1 MADVGEV
8 RKRLPSQERLLL
20 DYVQRLEKHRDGR
33 SMVQVHLS
41 DLRPFNRRDQHL
53 RAAGNIFEPIIKAMA
68 GQLFTLKSG
77 DMFFFFK
84 NEVRGDVETAVQQV
98 RYMFSDDPLV
108 ADEAEMQTTFATWLD
123 AVGQFE
129 EIQRVIQ
136 VLADAEERRME
147 EAKSRMDARAA
158 LRAKQKMGEPM
169 TPEVLNRIEDALN
182 RADLSNLVRRQFAC
196 SIDENMVPEQQ
207 FSELFISI
215 QDLRETLMPGVNL
228 VANRWLFNHLTET
241 LDRRMLSMLSKTD
254 RISLSGD
261 ISFNINIRTLMSQ
274 DFLSYDDNVAAN
286 RRGAMIIELQKEDI
300 FSDLGSYLFAREFV
314 QSKGYRVSLDGL
326 TFETMQIIDHRRL
339 GADMLKL
346 VWNAELIDGG
356 ENVLAQVRKMTEE
369 IGGNKVVL
377 CRCDN
382 REAIDFGMAAGIG
395 VYQGRY
401 VESLIAEDDRRRD
414 LLKLKRR
421 MERSSEP
428 KEEDGAEENQDEGKK
443 RDGWFS
449 D

>member
-1 MADVGEV
+1 MADLGEV
-8 RKRLPSQERLLL
+8 KKRLPSQERLLL
-20 DYVQRLEKHRDGR
+20 DYVQRLESHRDGR
-33 SMVQVHLS
+33 GMVQIHLS
-41 DLRPFNRRDQHL
+41 ALRPFNRRDQHM
-53 RAAGNIFEPIIKAMA
+53 RAAANIFEPIIKAMA

-84 NEVRGDVETAVQQV
+84 NEVRGDTETAVQQV
-98 RYMFSDDPLV
+98 KYMFSDDPLV
-108 ADEAEMQTTFATWLD
+108 ADEAETHTIFATWLD
-123 AVGQFE
+123 AVHEFE

-136 VLADAEERRME
+136 VLADAEERRLE

-169 TPEVLNRIEDALN
+169 TPEILSRIEEALI

-196 SIDENMVPEQQ
+196 SIDENMVPEQR

-254 RISLSGD
+254 RIGISGE
-261 ISFNINIRTLMSQ
+261 ISFNINIRTLMSPEFMQ
-274 DFLSYDDNVAAN
+274 FDDNMAAS

-300 FSDLGSYLFAREFV
+300 FSDLGTFLFAREFV

-326 TFETMQIIDHRRL
+326 TFEAMQIIDHRRL
-339 GADMLKL
+339 GANMIKL
-346 VWNAELIDGG
+346 IWNSELNDGG
-356 ENVLAQVRKMTEE
+356 ENVVAQVRKMTDDL
-369 IGGNKVVL
+369 GGERVVL

-395 VYQGRY
+395 LYQGRY
-401 VESLIAEDDRRRD
+401 VETLIAEDDRRRD

-421 MERSSEP
+421 MDRS
-428 KEEDGAEENQDEGKK
+428 EESQGEEGDAGDE
-443 RDGWFS
+443 W
-449 D
+449 

>member
-1 MADVGEV
+1 M
-8 RKRLPSQERLLL
+8 
-20 DYVQRLEKHRDGR
+20 
-33 SMVQVHLS
+33 
-41 DLRPFNRRDQHL
+41 
-53 RAAGNIFEPIIKAMA
+53 
-68 GQLFTLKSG
+68 
-77 DMFFFFK
+77 
-84 NEVRGDVETAVQQV
+84 
-98 RYMFSDDPLV
+98 
-108 ADEAEMQTTFATWLD
+108 D

-129 EIQRVIQ
+129 EIQRIIQ

-169 TPEVLNRIEDALN
+169 TPEVLTRIEDALL

-196 SIDENMVPEQQ
+196 TIDENMVPEQR

-254 RISLSGD
+254 RISLSGE

-274 DFLSYDDNVAAN
+274 DFMTYDDNVAAN

-314 QSKGYRVSLDGL
+314 QSKGYRVCLDGL
-326 TFETMQIIDHRRL
+326 TFESMQIIDHRRL

-356 ENVLAQVRKMTEE
+356 DNVLAQVKKIVED
-369 IGGNKVVL
+369 IGGDKVVL

-382 REAIDFGMAAGIG
+382 REAIDFGLAAGIG
-395 VYQGRY
+395 TYQGRY

-421 MERSSEP
+421 MDRAADP
-428 KEEDGAEENQDEGKK
+428 KEDEDGDGEG
-443 RDGWFS
+443 DDDWFS
-449 D
+449 E